1 MDSSNQSSTTII
13 TIAEIFLLFL
23 VGILGNEI
31 AEVLDISPFTLF
43 ILTGIVLV
51 FLSILSYVKSKNI
64 SVEQLRNVLFL
75 GVKRIFPRTMIS
87 VIPMGALMGWIIG
100 AGSSLLFLD
109 MPLLTVPVWVSS
121 FTNTSIDF
129 AMRFDEP
136 IALIVGALLGIFIAI
151 FVDEYLSLA
160 FLIGYSISL
169 PAYMIS
175 TMRLYLSPG
184 YLLASIFITYTTYF
198 LFFIATGIL
207 IILTLPMLRRL
218 RKVLTEPRV

>member
-100 AGSSLLFLD
+100 AGSSLSVEFLRCRRARRNN
-109 MPLLTVPVWVSS
+109 SS
-121 FTNTSIDF
+121 RLGKQLGDTS
-129 AMRFDEP
+129 RQ
-136 IALIVGALLGIFIAI
+136 
-151 FVDEYLSLA
+151 
-160 FLIGYSISL
+160 
-169 PAYMIS
+169 
-175 TMRLYLSPG
+175 
-184 YLLASIFITYTTYF
+184 
-198 LFFIATGIL
+198 
-207 IILTLPMLRRL
+207 
-218 RKVLTEPRV
+218 